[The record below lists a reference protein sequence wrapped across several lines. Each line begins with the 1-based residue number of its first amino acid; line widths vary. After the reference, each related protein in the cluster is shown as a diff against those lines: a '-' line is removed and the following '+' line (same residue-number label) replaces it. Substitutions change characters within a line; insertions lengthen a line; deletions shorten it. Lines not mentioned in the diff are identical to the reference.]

1 MNSYHYTGRG
11 FQFYRMKMVLRMNYG
26 DGRTIWM
33 CLIPLTYL
41 KMIETVNCCVF
52 AVLFSHEAMSHS
64 LQPHQQQHNR
74 FPCLSLSTWVCSKSC
89 TSSQR
94 CYRYPN
100 ILSSIAP
107 FSSCPQIF
115 PSIRV
120 FSNESVLRNRWL
132 KYQSFSISPSSK
144 HSGLISFRID
154 WFDLP
159 AVHGT
164 LKNVL

>member
-1 MNSYHYTGRG
+1 
-11 FQFYRMKMVLRMNYG
+11 MKTVLRMNYG
-26 DGRTIWM
+26 DGCTIWM

-52 AVLFSHEAMSHS
+52 VVLFSHEAMSHS
-64 LQPHQQQHNR
+64 LQPHQLQHNR
-74 FPCLSLSTWVCSKSC
+74 FPCLSLSPWVCSKSC
-89 TSSQR
+89 TLSQW
-94 CYRYPN
+94 CYPN
-100 ILSSIAP
+100 ILSSVAP

-120 FSNESVLRNRWL
+120 FSNKSVLCIRWP
-132 KYQSFSISPSSK
+132 KYWNFSFIISPSNEN
-144 HSGLISFRID
+144 SGLISFRID